1 MRRLRRYV
9 APTSGAH
16 PRHHV
21 LDNMGGRSDF
31 IALFLRYI
39 EPESGYY
46 RVEFLSGHIRSPHC
60 LPGPYAANF
69 TGIHNSPEDLVKSGQ
84 RESEADLTQGRSEVE
99 RPLSARLADCGAT
112 RRRSVDRTHSEQ
124 SVR

>member
-16 PRHHV
+16 PRHHI
-21 LDNMGGRSDF
+21 LDDMGGRSYF
-31 IALFLRYI
+31 IALFLRYG

-60 LPGPYAANF
+60 LPGPDAANF
-69 TGIHNSPEDLVKSGQ
+69 TGIHNSPRGPGQVRSTRKRSRSDPGSIGSGTAAI
-84 RESEADLTQGRSEVE
+84 SALSPIAV
-99 RPLSARLADCGAT
+99 RPGEGPL
-112 RRRSVDRTHSEQ
+112 
-124 SVR
+124 